1 MLHLQIQTSTFNMI
15 PIADL
20 QYIYDLAR
28 CSKCTIFILLKST
41 NKLYGTTEDCT
52 SIHEIDVPF
61 LVNTDLIFRI
71 DLFNQFGIDIYETQ
85 EEFFIP
91 DQFKWTILPAKY
103 WDMYIGGD
111 IVAEYKQEYDQ
122 FILLDKTIN
131 QPIEQIQ
138 MYKYRDNADFVRFN
152 FLNQLENFLIRK
164 CNLLE
169 PELFT
174 NMETE
179 QSIRKAFD
187 SKVSMGR
194 ILCNIKNER
203 INVAFYFYKSL
214 FSLAKA
220 DTLDI
225 EVRFDRF
232 QYNTFM
238 ATFKP
243 KKKKNPLKF
252 NKYGVPFSE
261 KIHCM
266 FVNIV

>member
-1 MLHLQIQTSTFNMI
+1 MLQLEIQTSTSNMI
-15 PIADL
+15 PITDL
-20 QYIYDLAR
+20 QYLYDLAK
-28 CSKCTIFILLKST
+28 CSKCTQFIVLKNT
-41 NKLYGTTEDCT
+41 NKLYGTTEDCS
-52 SIHEIDVPF
+52 SIHEIDIPF
-61 LVNTDLIFRI
+61 LVNTDLIFRL
-71 DLFNQFGIDIYETQ
+71 DLFPQFGIDIYESQ

-91 DQFKWTILPAKY
+91 DNFKWVMLPAKY

-111 IVAEYKQEYDQ
+111 IVAEYRLEYDQ

-152 FLNQLENFLIRK
+152 FLNQLESFLIRK
-164 CNLLE
+164 QSLLQ
-169 PELFT
+169 PSIFT
-174 NMETE
+174 NMENHE
-179 QSIRKAFD
+179 GIRKAYD
-187 SKVSMGR
+187 NKVSIGR
-194 ILCNIKNER
+194 VFCNIKDEN

-225 EVRFDRF
+225 EIRFDRF

-261 KIHCM
+261 KVHCM
-266 FVNIV
+266 FINIV